1 MAHHAVRHVQAAV
14 RVGLVGPGVG
24 RQEVNRESEGGA
36 ALEEAAA
43 ADLCD
48 DGGGD
53 CPRERVRC
61 VELEV
66 SQHGFT
72 LPWRRGGPRRR
83 CAGSSRS
90 GRCCPARSEEHTS
103 ELQSLM
109 RNSYAVFCLKK
120 KN

>member
-66 SQHGFT
+66 SQHGF
-72 LPWRRGGPRRR
+72 
-83 CAGSSRS
+83 
-90 GRCCPARSEEHTS
+90 RSEEHTS

-109 RNSYAVFCLKK
+109 RISYAVFCLKK
-120 KN
+120 KKHRND